1 MIKEVALKVLCSAAY
16 CAGFIVG
23 LTNEIVRSI
32 GEMIQEAND

>member
-1 MIKEVALKVLCSAAY
+1 MIKEFALTVLCRMAY

-32 GEMIQEAND
+32 GEMILEAND

>member
-16 CAGFIVG
+16 CIGFIVG